1 MAEHFNQLTP
11 AELEVI
17 AVLSE
22 ECAEVQQEIGKIL
35 RHGLDS
41 KNPFDPKSVT
51 NLEKLRIELGDI
63 LAALE
68 LLERV
73 GLVSRSELETLKER
87 KLKKLPRFLHHVDLE

>member
-11 AELEVI
+11 AELEVL

-22 ECAEVQQEIGKIL
+22 ECAEAQQEIGKIL